1 MSKRS
6 TLIRALFC
14 TAFVFL
20 VLQIDKTKRLNQAF
34 LRNFDSVNTTSFL
47 ETQRKQRVDS
57 DTFNGTDICGD
68 LPKTLPSSNRLRILY
83 AINLKDSSKVFPR
96 QSFELLKLLT
106 ANFASKSFV
115 SIYESGSKDDTCK
128 KVKNFAKTL
137 KTLGIDHFVHCGK
150 LTRGKTQ
157 NRIDFMAN
165 LRNAAL
171 RPLFENTFPADI
183 VVFINDVFFCAA
195 DLLQSIDYFEKG
207 ANMICG
213 LDFDRRVSFYDTW
226 VARDISGK
234 VLGNRQNCD
243 MFPSKEDRTLC
254 LQGGCVPVYSCW
266 NGIVAFQAWP
276 LVEHRLRFRLA
287 DAGSQECPCSE
298 CTLFC
303 KDLWNLGAKNICIDS
318 RLRVAYESQ
327 IFLKAR
333 EFMNSSTPRVETTE
347 IFFNVTKPEKF
358 LCEPLNLS
366 SSNTHPF
373 RKQAYW
379 TSTD

>member
-1 MSKRS
+1 MSKGS
-6 TLIRALFC
+6 TLIKALCC

-20 VLQIDKTKRLNQAF
+20 FLQINKTHRLNQVF
-34 LRNFDSVNTTSFL
+34 LRSYASLNLTNFL
-47 ETQRKQRVDS
+47 EIQRKQRLDS
-57 DTFNGTDICGD
+57 ETFNGTDVCGTF
-68 LPKTLPSSNRLRILY
+68 PETVPSRNPMRILY

-106 ANFASKSFV
+106 ANVASKSFV

-128 KVKNFAKTL
+128 KVKEFAKTL

-150 LTRGKTQ
+150 LTKGKTQ

-171 RPLFENTFPADI
+171 RPLFEKTFTADI
-183 VVFINDVFFCAA
+183 VVFINDVFFCAT
-195 DLLQSIDYFEKG
+195 DLVHSIEYFEKG
-207 ANMICG
+207 ANMVCG
-213 LDFDRRVSFYDTW
+213 LDFDKRISFYDTW

-254 LQGGCVPVYSCW
+254 LQGSCVPVYSCW
-266 NGIVAFQAWP
+266 NGIVAFHAWP
-276 LVEHRLRFRLA
+276 LIERRLRFRLA
-287 DAGSQECPCSE
+287 DAALQECPCSE

-303 KDLWNLGAKNICIDS
+303 KDLWNIGAKNICVDS
-318 RLRVAYESQ
+318 RLRVAYESKV
-327 IFLKAR
+327 FLKAR
-333 EFMNSSTPRVETTE
+333 EFMNSSSPRVETPGL
-347 IFFNVTKPEKF
+347 FFNITKPEKF